1 MGREIIYSKDRLD
14 YNPHEMDT
22 AGEMARNFAA
32 LAVAITISVDDLI
45 KGRTINC
52 KDIMEMLA
60 IVEQVKGACENFKAM
75 LEAAAN
81 FDGEEIIEY

>member
-1 MGREIIYSKDRLD
+1 MYKRQIYSKDRLG
-14 YNPHEMDT
+14 YNPHAIDT
-22 AGEMARNFAA
+22 AGEMARNLAA
-32 LAVAITISVDDLI
+32 ITVAITISVDDLV

-60 IVEQVKGACENFKAM
+60 IVEQVKGACGNFKAM
-75 LEAAAN
+75 LDSAAT